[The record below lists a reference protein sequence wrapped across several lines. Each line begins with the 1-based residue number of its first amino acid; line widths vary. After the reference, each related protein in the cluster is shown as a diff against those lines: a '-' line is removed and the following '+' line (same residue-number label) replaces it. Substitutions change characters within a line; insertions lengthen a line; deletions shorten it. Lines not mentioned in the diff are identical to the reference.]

1 MFCSCEFCVLLV
13 EWEPFL
19 DGDHGRVHLLRFNVL
34 GVGAL
39 SVVPDISEHTVVP
52 IRDGAQRLVVA
63 LGALVQGLQLVTFG
77 LNLLELRPL
86 LGEQGLVAG
95 DGGSVLG
102 ILSLELGKVL
112 LLPLLLLCPPSRS

>member
-13 EWEPFL
+13 ERVPVLQVE
-19 DGDHGRVHLLRFNVL
+19 DSRVHGLAFDVL
-34 GVGAL
+34 EVGAL
-39 SVVPDISEHTVVP
+39 PVVPDISEHAVVP
-52 IRDGAQRLVVA
+52 VRDGAQCLVVA
-63 LGALVQGLQLVTFG
+63 LGALAEGLQLVTFG

-102 ILSLELGKVL
+102 ILSLELGKML
-112 LLPLLLLCPPSRS
+112 LLPLLLLCPPS

>member
-13 EWEPFL
+13 ERVPVLQVE
-19 DGDHGRVHLLRFNVL
+19 DSRVHGLAFDVL
-34 GVGAL
+34 EVGAL
-39 SVVPDISEHTVVP
+39 PVVPDISEHAVVP
-52 IRDGAQRLVVA
+52 VRDGAQCLVVA
-63 LGALVQGLQLVTFG
+63 LEVLVEGLQLVTFG
-77 LNLLELRPL
+77 LNLFELHPL

-112 LLPLLLLCPPSRS
+112 LLPLLLLCPPS